1 MEKQR
6 DVLISP
12 EATHAQGWLVN
23 GGDED
28 DEEVEPGSVVGEA
41 MGSDEALQNRRSTR
55 NVRELH
61 EEDFESEDDEEED
74 NEEVDFDSDGDQV
87 LEGYGEEE
95 DEI

>member
-1 MEKQR
+1 MKGK
-6 DVLISP
+6 
-12 EATHAQGWLVN
+12 AQ
-23 GGDED
+23 DK
-28 DEEVEPGSVVGEA
+28 A
-41 MGSDEALQNRRSTR
+41 
-55 NVRELH
+55 LH